1 MCVAFVRCIFFTHG
15 SHTLRLSQ
23 SHLSGL
29 FIRCG
34 TRASFSQN
42 VVSSCQRNMIF
53 VHKFAPWSSL
63 KLKLFYA
70 VSSISHVFCCSF
82 SPWVTWLSIPQS
94 LYYVLKN
101 RVIWDLGPCF
111 SYGSGAKKI
120 KTNISTWPEC
130 SQWRENWTVKLL
142 ALLPL
147 GNTVTSLLR
156 PLFGRLTNRLYIFLY
171 QKKKPS
177 LIRSPVN
184 TANFIWPIGDRIN
197 GVPL

>member
-29 FIRCG
+29 YIRCG

-101 RVIWDLGPCF
+101 WVIWDVGPCF
-111 SYGSGAKKI
+111 SYGSGAKNI
-120 KTNISTWPEC
+120 KTNISTWPEW
-130 SQWRENWTVKLL
+130 SQWPENWTVKLL

-171 QKKKPS
+171 QKKKT
-177 LIRSPVN
+177 LVN
-184 TANFIWPIGDRIN
+184 TLTR
-197 GVPL
+197 

>member
-1 MCVAFVRCIFFTHG
+1 MRHLVYVAFVHCIFFFTYG

-29 FIRCG
+29 YIRCG

-82 SPWVTWLSIPQS
+82 SPWVTWLSIPLS
-94 LYYVLKN
+94 LYYVLRN
-101 RVIWDLGPCF
+101 RVIWDLGPVF
-111 SYGSGAKKI
+111 
-120 KTNISTWPEC
+120 
-130 SQWRENWTVKLL
+130 LL
-142 ALLPL
+142 A
-147 GNTVTSLLR
+147 GARKKSKQTYSLDLNAAN
-156 PLFGRLTNRLYIFLY
+156 GRKTGQRNCPPYCH
-171 QKKKPS
+171 S
-177 LIRSPVN
+177 VIRSP
-184 TANFIWPIGDRIN
+184 RY
-197 GVPL
+197 